1 MLASGS
7 SGADREIESF
17 RQMLDSL
24 PKISGVD
31 APVKLQVNQ
40 QKPDRDCHA
49 QQFRDYFRDS
59 LQHVLL
65 PSICKQENLS
75 GSKTIYLSR

>member
-7 SGADREIESF
+7 LGADREIESF

-24 PKISGVD
+24 PKICSVD

-40 QKPDRDCHA
+40 QKPDRHCHA
-49 QQFRDYFRDS
+49 HQS
-59 LQHVLL
+59 GITKLL
-65 PSICKQENLS
+65 GPTAAAKIK
-75 GSKTIYLSR
+75 

>member
-1 MLASGS
+1 MLARVSLD
-7 SGADREIESF
+7 ADREIESF

-24 PKISGVD
+24 PKICGID

-49 QQFRDYFRDS
+49 QQFS
-59 LQHVLL
+59 
-65 PSICKQENLS
+65 
-75 GSKTIYLSR
+75 

>member
-1 MLASGS
+1 MLARVSL
-7 SGADREIESF
+7 GADREIESF

-24 PKISGVD
+24 PKICGVD

-49 QQFRDYFRDS
+49 QQFRDYFRDR
-59 LQHVLL
+59 LQHYECC
-65 PSICKQENLS
+65 PDS
-75 GSKTIYLSR
+75 SR

>member
-7 SGADREIESF
+7 LGADREIESF
-17 RQMLDSL
+17 RPMLDSL
-24 PKISGVD
+24 PKICSVH

-40 QKPDRDCHA
+40 QKPDRHCHA

-59 LQHVLL
+59 LEHYECC
-65 PSICKQENLS
+65 PDSS
-75 GSKTIYLSR
+75 S